1 VLEYA
6 ETSQAQAAG
15 ITGEK
20 TVLRKLGIAI
30 GICIAALVAL
40 IAFGLIISRP
50 LSEEKLK
57 DLGVIEPDSL
67 FTTVN
72 GVKTRYVTMGEKG
85 KPIVFIHGFSSS
97 LYTWRSCLEP
107 VSKQYR
113 AFALDLKGF
122 GFSGKPPSEY
132 TIDEYVDFVIH
143 FMDALEL
150 ERATLCGNS
159 MGGNIAWRAALKYP
173 DRVEKLILVDA
184 SGYPSRRT
192 GIPLTLRLGRLPG
205 VGELLGGLTTRSR
218 IRSSLE
224 SAYFD
229 DAKVTDRTVDAY
241 YYSLRTDGGMR
252 APLARLR
259 SHGSDTE
266 KWQVRIPQ
274 LSLPTL
280 IVWGAKDTWIPV
292 EDAEKFHRDISG
304 AKLVIIPQCGHL
316 PEEEKPDEFTVSILD
331 FMSGSDEKI
340 LTDEAASPGLQG
352 TPLTAMAAR

>member
-1 VLEYA
+1 M
-6 ETSQAQAAG
+6 
-15 ITGEK
+15 
-20 TVLRKLGIAI
+20 LRKLGVAI
-30 GICIAALVAL
+30 GICIAAFVAL

-50 LSEEKLK
+50 LSEQKLK

-67 FTTVN
+67 FTTVD
-72 GVKTRYVTMGEKG
+72 GVRTRYVTMGEG
-85 KPIVFIHGFSSS
+85 GEPIVFIHGFSSS

-107 VSKQYR
+107 ISKQYR
-113 AFALDLKGF
+113 VFALDLKGF
-122 GFSGKPPSEY
+122 GFSGKPVSQY

-143 FMDALEL
+143 FMDALGL

-184 SGYPSRRT
+184 AGYPSSRT
-192 GIPLTLRLGRLPG
+192 GLPLTIRIGRLPG
-205 VGELLGGLTTRSR
+205 VGELLGGLTTRGR
-218 IRSSLE
+218 IRDSLE

-229 DAKVTDRTVDAY
+229 DAKVTDRTVDTY

-252 APLARLR
+252 AVLARIR
-259 SHGSDTE
+259 SPRSKIE
-266 KWQVRIPQ
+266 EWRVRIPE

-280 IVWGAKDTWIPV
+280 IVWGANDTWIPP

-304 AKLVIIPQCGHL
+304 SKLVIIPQCGHL
-316 PEEEKPDEFTVSILD
+316 PQEEKPGEFTVAVLD

-340 LTDEAASPGLQG
+340 LTDEAASPGPRRI
-352 TPLTAMAAR
+352 PLIARATR